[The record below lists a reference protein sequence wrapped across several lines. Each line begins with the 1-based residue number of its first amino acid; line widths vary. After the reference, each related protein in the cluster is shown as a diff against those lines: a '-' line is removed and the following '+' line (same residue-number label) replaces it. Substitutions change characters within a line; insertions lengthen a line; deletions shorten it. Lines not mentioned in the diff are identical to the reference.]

1 METPVDAPTKP
12 IEIQDP
18 RARNDNL
25 WLNPATGRYI
35 QKQSR
40 TYQDIQRRMRKN
52 KDLTKMDTKEI
63 LAAQQNFAKSHI
75 GMGYTSGPPQI
86 RNDEAFL
93 EMCSIVARKAALEAI
108 KEVMIEKEHLQPIPR
123 RHAGISQLKPIPK
136 TRSDFERQWNSFS

>member
-1 METPVDAPTKP
+1 
-12 IEIQDP
+12 
-18 RARNDNL
+18 
-25 WLNPATGRYI
+25 
-35 QKQSR
+35 
-40 TYQDIQRRMRKN
+40 MRKN